1 MTNTKKPTI
10 SKYIRTLGR
19 RKTAT
24 CVIKLV
30 KGKQSDQPITVNG
43 KPIAEYWPSK
53 AEQTVWQEIFRTTN
67 TGNLYTGTAVIAG
80 SGKQAQLAA
89 FVHALSRALDKAEPE
104 KFHSILKKRGFL
116 TRDPRAKERRK
127 PGNAQKARA
136 KKQSPKR

>member
-1 MTNTKKPTI
+1 MTKKPVAP
-10 SKYIRTLGR
+10 KYIRAIGR

-24 CVIKLV
+24 CVIKLL
-30 KGKQSDQPITVNG
+30 KGKQSVQPIIVNG
-43 KPIAEYWPSK
+43 KPITEYWTSQK
-53 AEQTVWQEIFRTTN
+53 DQTLWREVFRTTN
-67 TGNLYTGTAVIAG
+67 TTDVYTASAVIAG
-80 SGKQAQLAA
+80 SGKTAQLGALI
-89 FVHALSRALDKAEPE
+89 HALSRALDKAEPE